1 MAMFVLVF
9 SLWGFNGDDWVYIGN
24 QYIYNEPMP
33 IDICMFIAHQSNWS
47 KYERNENYRLSVECK
62 PAVKEIGGQT

>member
-9 SLWGFNGDDWVYIGN
+9 SLWGFNGDNWVYIGN

-47 KYERNENYRLSVECK
+47 KYETNENYRLSVECK
-62 PAVKEIGGQT
+62 PAIKKTGV

>member
-1 MAMFVLVF
+1 MPMFVLVF

-33 IDICMFIAHQSNWS
+33 IDICMFIAHQNNWS
-47 KYERNENYRLSVECK
+47 KYETNENYRLSVECK
-62 PAVKEIGGQT
+62 PAIKKTGTI